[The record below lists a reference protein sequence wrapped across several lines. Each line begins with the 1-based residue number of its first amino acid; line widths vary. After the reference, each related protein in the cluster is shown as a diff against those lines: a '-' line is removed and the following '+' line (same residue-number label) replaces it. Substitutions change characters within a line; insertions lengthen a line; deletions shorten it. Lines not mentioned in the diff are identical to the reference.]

1 MLPRQE
7 PDAELLALAAHQ
19 DGVLTTA
26 QTRAAG
32 LSRQALYR
40 LESTGRWR
48 RLARSLY
55 LTSAGPPSWRAL
67 AWGGVLLGGD
77 GARIGGTAA
86 GHLHGLV
93 PAPPAQILVLV
104 PEHAV
109 TRDRRPWHFRREA
122 NGLRRPSVGS
132 PPRTGVEDTVL
143 DLCDATT
150 PFRAVGLVTDAVGAR
165 RTNAAQLRAALDERR
180 RARHRRLLTEV
191 LEDVAL
197 GAESP
202 LELRYLRDV
211 ERAHGLPSGDRQHRS
226 DLPFRRD
233 VVYRSVGVVVE
244 LDGRLG
250 HEGDGHFRDM
260 RRDNRTALAG
270 EMTLRY
276 GTADVA
282 GRPCLVALQV
292 ASALRLRG
300 WSGWLTVCPRCPEG
314 VDDVLVQSDFVHG
327 L

>member
-7 PDAELLALAAHQ
+7 PDAELLALAAHR

-40 LESTGRWR
+40 LETTGRWR
-48 RLARSLY
+48 RLTRSLY
-55 LTSAGPPSWRAL
+55 LTSSEQPSWRAL

-86 GHLHGLV
+86 AHLHGLV
-93 PAPPAQILVLV
+93 PVAPAQIVVLV
-104 PEHAV
+104 PQHAV
-109 TRDRRPWHFRREA
+109 TRDRRPWHFHREA
-122 NGLRRPSVGS
+122 HGLRRLSVGS

-143 DLCDATT
+143 DLCDAST
-150 PFRAVGLVTDAVGAR
+150 PYRAVGLVTNAVGAR
-165 RTNAAQLRAALDERR
+165 RTSAASLRVALDERR
-180 RARHRRLLTEV
+180 RARHRQLLEEV
-191 LEDVAL
+191 LADVAT

-202 LELRYLRDV
+202 LELRYLRDI

-226 DLPFRRD
+226 SLPFRRD
-233 VVYRSVGVVVE
+233 VVYRAFGLVVE

-250 HEGDGHFRDM
+250 HEGEGRFRDM
-260 RRDNRTALAG
+260 RRANRTALSG

-276 GTADVA
+276 RTADVV
-282 GRPCLVALQV
+282 GRPCLVAQQV

-300 WSGWLTVCPRCPEG
+300 WSDWLCPCPRCLC
-314 VDDVLVQSDFVHG
+314 V
-327 L
+327 